1 MPEGAFMPTEFAIHA
16 LNYKTLAAVLLIGV
30 VPLLLVGAAVY
41 FLGQDRMSQLAAL
54 GATSL
59 AVIIGLLGVW
69 QLSAIRLTADATTL
83 TVGGGAYSVS
93 VPMAQIDHAGAR
105 RRLPGS
111 DDTALGLRTNG
122 IGMPGL
128 SLGWF
133 RTGKGKAFA
142 AVTDPAKVVILPTT
156 AGYTLLVS
164 PEDPDA
170 FLAALRRL

>member
-1 MPEGAFMPTEFAIHA
+1 MPTEFAINA
-16 LNYKTLAAVLLIGV
+16 LNYKALAAVLLIGV
-30 VPLLLVGAAVY
+30 VPLLFVGMAVY
-41 FLGQDRMSQLAAL
+41 FLGQDRISQLAAL

-59 AVIIGLLGVW
+59 AVIIGLLGIW
-69 QLSAIRLTADATTL
+69 QLSVIRLTTDATTL
-83 TVGGGAYSVS
+83 TVGGGAYAVS
-93 VPMAQIDHAGAR
+93 VPVAHIDRTSAR
-105 RRLPGS
+105 RRLPGT
-111 DDTALGLRTNG
+111 DDTPLTLRTNG

-156 AGYTLLVS
+156 AGYMLLVS

-170 FLAALRRL
+170 FLAAIKRL

>member
-1 MPEGAFMPTEFAIHA
+1 MPTEFAINA
-16 LNYKTLAAVLLIGV
+16 LNYKTLAVVLLIGV
-30 VPLLLVGAAVY
+30 VPLLLVGMAVY
-41 FLGQDRMSQLAAL
+41 FLGQNRMSQLAAL

-83 TVGGGAYSVS
+83 TVGGGAYAVS
-93 VPMAQIDHAGAR
+93 VPMAQIDLSAAR

-111 DDTALGLRTNG
+111 NDTPLTVRTNG

-133 RTGKGKAFA
+133 RTSKGRAFA
-142 AVTDPAKVVILPTT
+142 AVTDPAKVIILPTT
-156 AGYTLLVS
+156 AGYTVLVS
-164 PEDPDA
+164 PEDPEA
-170 FLAALRRL
+170 FLAAIGAAR